1 MASAGTERRRRWEV
15 ADVDPEVVASLES
28 RLGLLPTTARVL
40 AARGIAGSDEAQAF
54 LEPGLERLHSPFE
67 FVQMEA
73 AVDRLLS
80 ALRRG
85 ERIVVHGDYDVDG
98 VTGTVVLVTVLRH
111 LGGDVAYLVPHRIDH
126 GYGLQPGGVDRAE
139 DLGADLLLAVDC
151 GVTAL
156 DAAGRAR
163 ELGIDLIV
171 ADHHQPGDSLPE
183 ALAILNPCL
192 PDSGYP
198 EQELAA
204 VGVAFKLARAVLCRH
219 RGKGLGT
226 ALLKLVAIGTV
237 ADMVPLTGENR
248 VIAHYGLATLTET
261 TNPGLRALLEL
272 SGVRQSP
279 VSAGDV
285 SFRVAPRIN
294 AIGRLGDATEA
305 VEMFLTADRGRA
317 RRLAQRLHETNSRR
331 RRVEQE
337 VLEAALEQAPAEGDA
352 VVVVAGEGWHRGV
365 IGIVA
370 SRLVETW
377 GRPAVVLSVDGE
389 RAYGSARS
397 IPGYDMV
404 GALHKVAPLLS
415 EYGGHRQ
422 AAGLELPA
430 ADVDELRE
438 ALAVAG
444 ADELSRALERA
455 GVVRCDAELEPDV
468 KLRDLTMELERLA
481 PFGVGNPRPRL
492 RCRGLELL
500 TTPSRLK
507 ERHLKLV
514 LAMPDGPL
522 EAVGWRLGD
531 LVETLKGPCIDA
543 VATLRLRRWNGRLD
557 PQLELVEVV
566 PAGSD
571 GDRGREA

>member
-1 MASAGTERRRRWEV
+1 MA
-15 ADVDPEVVASLES
+15 DLES
-28 RLGLLPTTARVL
+28 RLGLEPVTARVL
-40 AARGIAGSDEAQAF
+40 AARGVGTVDEAVAF
-54 LEPGLERLHSPFE
+54 LEPGLDRLHSPFE

-111 LGGDVAYLVPHRIDH
+111 LGADVDYLVPHRIDH
-126 GYGLQPGGVDRAE
+126 GYGLKPAGVDRAE
-139 DLGADLLLAVDC
+139 ELGAGVLVAVDC
-151 GVTAL
+151 GITAL
-156 DAAGRAR
+156 DAAQRAR

-171 ADHHQPGDSLPE
+171 ADHHQPGESLPE
-183 ALAILNPCL
+183 AVAVLDPCL

-204 VGVAFKLARAVLCRH
+204 VGVAFKLARGLLRRH

-237 ADMVPLTGENR
+237 ADMVPLVGENR
-248 VIAHYGLATLTET
+248 VIAHYGLSTLTEAS
-261 TNPGLRALLEL
+261 NPGLRALLEL
-272 SGVRQSP
+272 SGVRESP

-294 AIGRLGDATEA
+294 AVGRLGDAGDA
-305 VEMFLTADRGRA
+305 VEMFLTGDPGRA
-317 RRLAQRLHETNSRR
+317 RRLAQRLHEINARR
-331 RRVEQE
+331 RQVEQE
-337 VLEAALEQAPAEGDA
+337 VLEAALQQEPAEDDA
-352 VVVVAGEGWHRGV
+352 VVVVAGDNWHRGV

-370 SRLVETW
+370 SRLVEAW
-377 GRPAVVLSVDGE
+377 GRPAVVLSVEGD

-397 IPGYDMV
+397 IPGYDLI
-404 GALHKVAPLLS
+404 GALHEVAPLLS

-430 ADVDELRE
+430 ADVEELR
-438 ALAVAG
+438 AGLATAG
-444 ADELSRALERA
+444 AEELDRALEHA
-455 GVVRCDAELEPDV
+455 GVLHCDAELEPGV
-468 KLRDLTMELERLA
+468 GLRHLTMELERLA
-481 PFGVGNPRPRL
+481 PFGIGNPRPRFL
-492 RCRGLELL
+492 CRDLELAA
-500 TTPSRLK
+500 PPVRLK
-507 ERHLKLV
+507 ETHLKLN
-514 LAMPDGPL
+514 LATADGPL
-522 EAVGWRLGD
+522 EAVGWRMGQLADG
-531 LVETLKGPCIDA
+531 LEGRRRVDA

-566 PAGSD
+566 PGGQAESGSRELDNPAGS
-571 GDRGREA
+571 G